1 MKKAVDLLHIDHYGI
16 LRFELGGRIL
26 LLFLTEIFAIWLSF
40 MLLSNWQYLND
51 TKRGLY
57 ILIFNSIFLGITFFS
72 LIFKGKYLKVWHTE
86 IIKQLANVGYFVM
99 IFVLIYSFTP
109 QEIDNRRFED
119 VPTHFYTN
127 PVMLSYIFILVFM
140 LCFYVLF
147 NSAR

>member
-1 MKKAVDLLHIDHYGI
+1 MKKAVDLLYIDKYGI

-51 TKRGLY
+51 TDRGLY
-57 ILIFNSIFLGITFFS
+57 ILIFNAVFLGINFSS
-72 LIFKGKYLKVWHTE
+72 LIFKGKYLRVWHTE
-86 IIKQLANVGYFVM
+86 IIKQLANAGYFVM

-109 QEIDNRRFED
+109 QEIDNRRFGD

-147 NSAR
+147 NSSR